1 MVIATSSESMP
12 NSKRSPS
19 RRSPRHSPR
28 RSPRQSPRKS
38 PSKRKVP
45 AEFLQRAKATSIT
58 AKEMSARGK
67 TYSVAK
73 SGRLPVQDRI
83 MKATI
88 TALKKDGAA
97 GAKTAA
103 AKVK

>member
-1 MVIATSSESMP
+1 MTGA
-12 NSKRSPS
+12 KRSPARHS
-19 RRSPRHSPR
+19 PKRSPKRSPRRSPRHSPG
-28 RSPRQSPRKS
+28 
-38 PSKRKVP
+38 KRKVP